1 MTLKSGESSL
11 KCGAHARSRRRVV
24 SNGSRGKAPSLRKK
38 KVVNPNIHP
47 SLLVANFLLMRSV
60 VVRLKV
66 RVDHILSAADGPFD
80 NLHAAETAGPVALLA
95 ALELVERRVCAA
107 A

>member
-38 KVVNPNIHP
+38 KVVNPKIHP
-47 SLLVANFLLMRSV
+47 SFLLMRSV